1 MSAILGKSVSLPVIG
16 AVSLPVAIG
25 VGALIYF
32 AFFRKKGRVTSV
44 LTRYSK

>member
-1 MSAILGKSVSLPVIG
+1 MSAILSKSVSLPVVG
-16 AVSLPVAIG
+16 VVSLPVALG

-44 LTRYSK
+44 TTRYGK